1 MIPVSQLAAHPGN
14 VRTDLDL
21 NEEFVASIAANGVLV
36 ALRITPDG
44 DGFRVIDGGRRLAAA
59 LKAGV
64 EEVPFDLVAERA
76 GDEAG
81 QYLDMITTNRHR
93 NPLTVLEEADA
104 LFAAKQ
110 AGATRTRLRKTTGLA
125 PAAVNDALAAARLTV
140 ETRDQAEQAG
150 EQLTLDQYA
159 VLAEFQDDPEA
170 VEPAA
175 DRGPV
180 GVDGPRGRTD
190 PAAARRTR
198 RARPAAHRAGGSRV
212 PGRRQ
217 SARPGPAA
225 GHPAARRRGPHPRG
239 AREPA
244 RAGPCSSAPG
254 TCAAR
259 STTAPTP
266 PPTGTPPATP
276 AQQPVHLTAAASRT
290 WAQHA
295 AEEPPDPSRRL
306 VIEGNKAWA
315 AATEVR
321 RRWLATLF
329 ARRTAPRELTQFV
342 ASQLITMPEPVRSG
356 LGRAHRQ
363 TLFSQL
369 TGRSDTDWLTLSE
382 TAPAGRLPLVMFAP
396 IATAF
401 ESAMGEGEGRNTWRT
416 GRYSPCPREQAAA
429 YLTLLAG
436 LGYQL
441 SVIEQ
446 AVARQQPY
454 TGEIPPGQAV
464 IGQDS
469 DPARTLTAPDRAP
482 LRTVSLTRARA
493 SAATKPRPAGLARC
507 RGGRG
512 PDRRLT
518 SDRRDGVAAARWPHP
533 GRRTALCSGPWR
545 DGGRRSAGG
554 LRVRCRDW
562 LLA

>member
-1 MIPVSQLAAHPGN
+1 MTDEHAHNDQASPGPEQVPWRTMIAVSQLAAHPGN

-21 NEEFVASIAANGVLV
+21 NDDFVASIAANGVLV
-36 ALRITPDG
+36 PLRITPDG

-81 QYLDMITTNRHR
+81 QYLDMITANRHR

-110 AGATRTRLRKTTGLA
+110 AGATRTRLRKTTGMG
-125 PAAVNDALAAARLTV
+125 PAAVNVALAAARLTT

-159 VLAEFQDDPEA
+159 ILAEFQN
-170 VEPAA
+170 
-175 DRGPV
+175 
-180 GVDGPRGRTD
+180 D
-190 PAAARRTR
+190 PAAVERLLTVARWGSMDHEAERIR
-198 RARPAAHRAGGSRV
+198 QQRAERAEHDQLRSELETAGYQVAGTSPGPDQLLATLLHDEQDLTPEAHADC
-212 PGRRQ
+212 PGR
-217 SARPGPAA
+217 AVFFRPWDLRTPVHYCTGPAA
-225 GHPAARRRGPHPRG
+225 YGHTSRYASPAAG
-239 AREPA
+239 APAPDGDGEPDLGA
-244 RAGPCSSAPG
+244 AP
-254 TCAAR
+254 AD
-259 STTAPTP
+259 
-266 PPTGTPPATP
+266 
-276 AQQPVHLTAAASRT
+276 Q
-290 WAQHA
+290 
-295 AEEPPDPSRRL
+295 PPDPSRRL
-306 VIEGNKAWA
+306 VIEGNKAWT

-329 ARRTAPRELTQFV
+329 VRRTAPRELTQFV
-342 ASQLITMPEPVRSG
+342 ASQLVTMPEPVHSG
-356 LGRAHRQ
+356 LARAHHQ
-363 TLFSQL
+363 TLFSQV
-369 TGRSDTDWLTLSE
+369 TGRSDADWVTISE

-429 YLTLLAG
+429 YLSLLAG

-446 AVARQQPY
+446 AVAHQQPY
-454 TGEIPPGQAV
+454 TGEVPPGQAV

-469 DPARTLTAPDRAP
+469 DPAQDADGAGPGTAGDGQPDVGQG
-482 LRTVSLTRARA
+482 VSGDEAE
-493 SAATKPRPAGLARC
+493 AA
-507 RGGRG
+507 
-512 PDRRLT
+512 
-518 SDRRDGVAAARWPHP
+518 
-533 GRRTALCSGPWR
+533 
-545 DGGRRSAGG
+545 DGGAGE
-554 LRVRCRDW
+554 DPI
-562 LLA
+562 AA

>member
-1 MIPVSQLAAHPGN
+1 MTDEPEHDDTQNIEIPQEPAPRAMIAVSQLAAHPGN
-14 VRTDLDL
+14 VRVDLDIS
-21 NEEFVASIAANGVLV
+21 EDFVASIAANGVLV

-59 LKAGV
+59 LQAGV
-64 EEVPFDLVAERA
+64 GEVPFDLVAERA

-110 AGATRTRLRKTTGLA
+110 AGATRTRLRKTTGMG
-125 PAAVNDALAAARLTV
+125 PAVISDALAAARLTV
-140 ETRDQAEQAG
+140 ETRDQAGRAG

-159 VLAEFQDDPEA
+159 VLAEFQDDPAA
-170 VEPAA
+170 VERLLVVARWGSMDHEAERIRQQRTEHAEHDQLCTELEAA
-175 DRGPV
+175 GYQVADAPPGP
-180 GVDGPRGRTD
+180 GQLLATLLHDDQDLTPEAHAACPGRAVFFRPWDLRSPVHYCTD
-190 PAAARRTR
+190 PGQYGHTSRYASSVAGAPDSDGEPDLGG
-198 RARPAAHRAGGSRV
+198 APAEA
-212 PGRRQ
+212 
-217 SARPGPAA
+217 
-225 GHPAARRRGPHPRG
+225 
-239 AREPA
+239 
-244 RAGPCSSAPG
+244 
-254 TCAAR
+254 
-259 STTAPTP
+259 
-266 PPTGTPPATP
+266 
-276 AQQPVHLTAAASRT
+276 L
-290 WAQHA
+290 
-295 AEEPPDPSRRL
+295 PDPSRRL

-329 ARRTAPRELTQFV
+329 ARRTAPRGLTQFV
-342 ASQLITMPEPVRSG
+342 ASQLITMPEPVCSG

-363 TLFSQL
+363 PLFSQL
-369 TGRSDTDWLTLSE
+369 TGRSEDEWLTISE

-401 ESAMGEGEGRNTWRT
+401 EAAMGEGEGRNTWRT

-454 TGEIPPGQAV
+454 TGEVPPGHVV

-469 DPARTLTAPDRAP
+469 DPAQDTDDTGLGTAEDDPPDEASQG
-482 LRTVSLTRARA
+482 VSGDEAE
-493 SAATKPRPAGLARC
+493 AADG
-507 RGGRG
+507 
-512 PDRRLT
+512 
-518 SDRRDGVAAARWPHP
+518 GVAEAPIAA
-533 GRRTALCSGPWR
+533 
-545 DGGRRSAGG
+545 
-554 LRVRCRDW
+554 
-562 LLA
+562 

>member
-1 MIPVSQLAAHPGN
+1 MSDEHPYDDHTTETPAETPPRAMIAVGQLAAHPGN
-14 VRTDLDL
+14 VRADLDL
-21 NEEFVASIAANGVLV
+21 SEDFVGSIAANGVLV

-59 LKAGV
+59 LQTGV
-64 EEVPFDLVAERA
+64 GEVPFDLVAERA

-110 AGATRTRLRKTTGLA
+110 AGATRTRLRKTTGMG
-125 PAAVNDALAAARLTV
+125 PAAVSEALTAARLTV
-140 ETRDQAEQAG
+140 ETRDQAGQAG

-159 VLAEFQDDPEA
+159 VLAEFQDDPKA
-170 VEPAA
+170 VERLLTVARWGSMDHEAERIRQQRAELADHDQLRTELKAA
-175 DRGPV
+175 GYQVADSPPGP
-180 GVDGPRGRTD
+180 DQLLATLLHDDQDLTPEAHAACPGRAVFFRPWDLRTPVHYCAD
-190 PAAARRTR
+190 PAAYG
-198 RARPAAHRAGGSRV
+198 HSSRYA
-212 PGRRQ
+212 
-217 SARPGPAA
+217 SPAA
-225 GHPAARRRGPHPRG
+225 G
-239 AREPA
+239 
-244 RAGPCSSAPG
+244 APG
-254 TCAAR
+254 GDGE
-259 STTAPTP
+259 PDL
-266 PPTGTPPATP
+266 G
-276 AQQPVHLTAAASRT
+276 AAA
-290 WAQHA
+290 
-295 AEEPPDPSRRL
+295 AEAPPDPSRQL
-306 VIEGNKAWA
+306 VIEGNKAWT

-342 ASQLITMPEPVRSG
+342 ARQLITMPEPVCSG

-363 TLFSQL
+363 PLFSQL
-369 TGRSDTDWLTLSE
+369 TSRSEDEWLTISE

-454 TGEIPPGQAV
+454 TGETPPGQA
-464 IGQDS
+464 IISQDS
-469 DPARTLTAPDRAP
+469 NPAQDADGTGPGTAEDGQPDEGQGVSGDEAEAAEPADDGAAEAP
-482 LRTVSLTRARA
+482 
-493 SAATKPRPAGLARC
+493 
-507 RGGRG
+507 
-512 PDRRLT
+512 
-518 SDRRDGVAAARWPHP
+518 VAA
-533 GRRTALCSGPWR
+533 
-545 DGGRRSAGG
+545 
-554 LRVRCRDW
+554 
-562 LLA
+562 

>member
-1 MIPVSQLAAHPGN
+1 MTAVSQLAAHPGN

-21 NEEFVASIAANGVLV
+21 NDEFVASIAANGVLV

-64 EEVPFDLVAERA
+64 EQVPFDLVAERA
-76 GDEAG
+76 GDEPG

-110 AGATRTRLRKTTGLA
+110 AGATRTRLRKTTGLG
-125 PAAVNDALAAARLTV
+125 PAAVNEALTAARLTV
-140 ETRDQAEQAG
+140 ETRDQAGRAG

-159 VLAEFQDDPEA
+159 VLAEFQDDPKA
-170 VEPAA
+170 VERLLVVARWGSMDHEAERIRQQRAELAEHDQLRTDLEAA
-175 DRGPV
+175 GYQVADAPPGP
-180 GVDGPRGRTD
+180 DQLLATLLHDDQDLTPEAHAACPGRAVFFRPWDLRSPVHYCTD
-190 PAAARRTR
+190 PAAHGHVSRYES
-198 RARPAAHRAGGSRV
+198 PAGAPPPGNGG
-212 PGRRQ
+212 
-217 SARPGPAA
+217 
-225 GHPAARRRGPHPRG
+225 
-239 AREPA
+239 EPEL
-244 RAGPCSSAPG
+244 
-254 TCAAR
+254 
-259 STTAPTP
+259 PTP
-266 PPTGTPPATP
+266 
-276 AQQPVHLTAAASRT
+276 
-290 WAQHA
+290 

-306 VIEGNKAWA
+306 IIEGNKAWT

-321 RRWLATLF
+321 RRWLATLL

-342 ASQLITMPEPVRSG
+342 ARQLISMPEPVCSG

-363 TLFSQL
+363 ALFGQV
-369 TGRSDTDWLTLSE
+369 TGRSDADWLTIST

-396 IATAF
+396 VATAF

-416 GRYSPCPREQAAA
+416 GRYSPCPRQQAAA

-454 TGEIPPGQAV
+454 TGEIPPGQPV

-469 DPARTLTAPDRAP
+469 DPAQDADGTGPGTAEGGQPDVGQDLSGNEAEP
-482 LRTVSLTRARA
+482 ADDG
-493 SAATKPRPAGLARC
+493 AAEDPI
-507 RGGRG
+507 
-512 PDRRLT
+512 
-518 SDRRDGVAAARWPHP
+518 AA
-533 GRRTALCSGPWR
+533 
-545 DGGRRSAGG
+545 
-554 LRVRCRDW
+554 
-562 LLA
+562 